1 MISSIIKSK
10 NLNTIPMDQNLKQV
24 VMDIPKTIGGLFALL
39 SDKEKIVIQKRFNL
53 DHVKLRTLE
62 EIGKDFSVTRERV
75 RQIEQTAIAKLSRNV
90 FNTPLPMIHQFAIT
104 MLQANGGVMREDIFI
119 SSILSTILQG
129 ENADVEALK
138 LSLLLDKGIDRE
150 GNKILSYPY
159 FRLKTIETSLV
170 SESLNVAV
178 DLLDKKGKVM
188 DLETLYKG
196 MKDKMKN
203 EAFTDAFL
211 NSALRIDKRIK
222 IAEAGIGLIKWRDI
236 NPRTLKDKIFFILRK
251 NESPLHFRD
260 ITSTIIK
267 EKFDHKPVNLQAV
280 HNELI
285 RWEDFIL
292 IGRGIYAL
300 KEWGYSKGTVKDII
314 TTLLS
319 KKKEMDRDDII
330 KEVLKQRQVKKITIL
345 LSLSNNKEFKRVGRR
360 VYTLVK

>member
-10 NLNTIPMDQNLKQV
+10 NLNTTPMDQNLKQV

-104 MLQANGGVMREDIFI
+104 MLQANGGAMREDIFI

-159 FRLKTIETSLV
+159 FRLKTIETS
-170 SESLNVAV
+170 
-178 DLLDKKGKVM
+178 
-188 DLETLYKG
+188 
-196 MKDKMKN
+196 
-203 EAFTDAFL
+203 
-211 NSALRIDKRIK
+211 
-222 IAEAGIGLIKWRDI
+222 
-236 NPRTLKDKIFFILRK
+236 
-251 NESPLHFRD
+251 
-260 ITSTIIK
+260 
-267 EKFDHKPVNLQAV
+267 
-280 HNELI
+280 
-285 RWEDFIL
+285 
-292 IGRGIYAL
+292 
-300 KEWGYSKGTVKDII
+300 
-314 TTLLS
+314 
-319 KKKEMDRDDII
+319 
-330 KEVLKQRQVKKITIL
+330 
-345 LSLSNNKEFKRVGRR
+345 
-360 VYTLVK
+360 